1 MRHATAQIL
10 TPALP
15 AAPVANCNSH
25 IFGLLDELRQ
35 RFDRIPVVPGA
46 SISLP
51 SGELQDLKANF
62 MEASIAIRN
71 VLKWGTF

>member
-1 MRHATAQIL
+1 MRTATAPIL

-15 AAPVANCNSH
+15 AAPAANCNSH
-25 IFGLLDELRQ
+25 IFGLIDELRQ

-46 SISLP
+46 SVSLP
-51 SGELQDLKANF
+51 SRELQDLRANF

-71 VLKWGTF
+71 VLKWGAL

>member
-15 AAPVANCNSH
+15 STPAANCNSH

-46 SISLP
+46 SVSLP
-51 SGELQDLKANF
+51 SADLQELKANF

-71 VLKWGTF
+71 VLRWGTL

>member
-1 MRHATAQIL
+1 MAQAQARIL

-15 AAPVANCNSH
+15 ASPAANCDSH

-46 SISLP
+46 SVSLP
-51 SGELQDLKANF
+51 SSELQDLKANF

-71 VLKWGTF
+71 VLKWGTL